1 MELALGSRGE
11 SPTIRR
17 SGEPRLAENAIRRS
31 GSDHLMEAVVEGR
44 NVEEALK
51 RVRRNKGSP
60 GIDGMTVEE
69 LPAHLA
75 SHWEVLREQLL
86 AGKYQPCPVKRQ
98 QIPKPDGGIR
108 ELGIPT
114 VLDRFVQQAIL
125 QVLQPRFDPTFSEH
139 SYGFRPGR
147 RAHDAVLAA
156 QKYIQEGRSW
166 VVDVD
171 LEKFFDRVN
180 HDVLMGRL
188 AKRIEDK
195 QMLRLIRRYLEA
207 GIMVHGVVMERHE
220 GTPQGGPLSPLLAN
234 VLLDEVDKE
243 LERRGHAFCR
253 YADDCNV
260 YVQSERAGQRV
271 MEGMRK
277 LYERLRLKVNE
288 SKSTVAPATGD
299 RKFLGYSFWLDP
311 EGQVKRAVA
320 TKTLKTMKD
329 RIRKMTKRPGGRSM
343 RQVFEEL
350 GPYLRGWKNFFC
362 LAETPRVLR
371 GLDGW
376 IRRRLRMV
384 QLKQWR
390 SGGRALRLL
399 LALGVP
405 GIQARVIAVHP
416 RRYWRMA
423 NHPALKIAFPTS
435 YYDRMGIPRLA
446 T

>member
-1 MELALGSRGE
+1 MEQ
-11 SPTIRR
+11 
-17 SGEPRLAENAIRRS
+17 
-31 GSDHLMEAVVEGR
+31 VVERR

-75 SHWEVLREQLL
+75 KHWEALREQLL
-86 AGKYQPCPVKRQ
+86 AGKYQPRPVKRQ

-147 RAHDAVLAA
+147 RAHDAVRAA

-277 LYERLRLKVNE
+277 LYEKLRLKVNE

-299 RKFLGYSFWLDP
+299 RKFLGYSFWLDE

-329 RIRKMTKRPGGRSM
+329 RVRKMTRRPGGRSM

-350 GPYLRGWKNFFC
+350 GPYLRGWKNFFS
-362 LAETPRVLR
+362 LAETPRILR

-390 SGGRALRLL
+390 SGRRALRLL

-405 GIQARVIAVHP
+405 GYQARVIAVHP
-416 RRYWRMA
+416 HRYWRMA
-423 NHPALKIAFPTS
+423 NHPALRIAFPTN

>member
-1 MELALGSRGE
+1 
-11 SPTIRR
+11 
-17 SGEPRLAENAIRRS
+17 
-31 GSDHLMEAVVEGR
+31 
-44 NVEEALK
+44 
-51 RVRRNKGSP
+51 VR
-60 GIDGMTVEE
+60 
-69 LPAHLA
+69 
-75 SHWEVLREQLL
+75 
-86 AGKYQPCPVKRQ
+86 
-98 QIPKPDGGIR
+98 
-108 ELGIPT
+108 
-114 VLDRFVQQAIL
+114 
-125 QVLQPRFDPTFSEH
+125 
-139 SYGFRPGR
+139 
-147 RAHDAVLAA
+147 AA
-156 QKYIQEGRSW
+156 QKYIQDGRGW

-195 QMLRLIRRYLEA
+195 HMLRLIRRYLEA
-207 GIMVHGVVMERHE
+207 GIMVHGVVVERYE

-253 YADDCNV
+253 YADDCNI

-271 MEGMRK
+271 MEGVRK
-277 LYERLRLKVNE
+277 LYEKLRLKVNE
-288 SKSTVAPATGD
+288 SKSAVAPVTDD
-299 RKFLGYSFWLDP
+299 RKFLGFSFWISK
-311 EGQVKRAVA
+311 EGEVKRAVA
-320 TKTLKTMKD
+320 KKTLKTMKD
-329 RIRKMTKRPGGRSM
+329 RVRKITRRPGGKSM

-350 GPYLRGWKNFFC
+350 RGYLRGWKNFFK
-362 LAETPRVLR
+362 LAETPRTLR
-371 GLDGW
+371 DLDGW

-390 SGGRALRLL
+390 SGKRVMRQL

-405 GIQARVIAVHP
+405 GYQARVPAAHP

-423 NHPALKIAFPTS
+423 RHPALNIAFPTS